1 MKKQPSF
8 SPGAAEE
15 RASRGAFGGDNLD
28 TSGSSELGMS
38 LGPHC
43 VDSHGGDI
51 AVIEEVRLENS
62 KVSPTGRLLPPGKSL
77 WQVGISLL
85 FSVLTNHNNNK
96 TRNSRRA
103 SCSGRGVGRRDVL
116 YRLSPLLSA
125 PCRAS
130 QD

>member
-1 MKKQPSF
+1 
-8 SPGAAEE
+8 
-15 RASRGAFGGDNLD
+15 
-28 TSGSSELGMS
+28 MS

-103 SCSGRGVGRRDVL
+103 SCSGRGVGRRQGSVGRSAALL
-116 YRLSPLLSA
+116 YLPHGL
-125 PCRAS
+125 P
-130 QD
+130 